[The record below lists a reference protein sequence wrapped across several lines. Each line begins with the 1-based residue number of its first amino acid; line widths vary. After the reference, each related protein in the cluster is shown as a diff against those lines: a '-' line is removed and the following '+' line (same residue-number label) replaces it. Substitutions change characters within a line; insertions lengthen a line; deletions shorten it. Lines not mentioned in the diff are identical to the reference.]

1 MAKVT
6 FEDKVTLN
14 ENVDIPNINKCMASD
29 LNELKASINA
39 LYDEFMLKVYPVGS
53 IYLAYNDTNPS
64 TLFGGTWAR
73 IENRF
78 LWAKGTGDIIGNVGG
93 ESTHKLT
100 SAESGQKNLG
110 SITTGTENQVHD
122 HTITTGGYTYPNGSS
137 PGAFS
142 TATSGST
149 LTKDTN
155 DPTYTGNE
163 NAHHNHT
170 FSIGGQDAS
179 QAHNNMPPYIV
190 VSIWRRTA

>member
-6 FEDKVTLN
+6 FEDKVALN

-53 IYLAYNDTNPS
+53 IYLM
-64 TLFGGTWAR
+64 
-73 IENRF
+73 
-78 LWAKGTGDIIGNVGG
+78 GNVGG
-93 ESTHKLT
+93 ERTHKLT

-110 SITTGTENQVHD
+110 SITTGNENQAHN
-122 HTITTGGYTYPNGSS
+122 HTINTGGYTYPNGSS

-149 LTKDTN
+149 LAKDTN

-163 NAHHNHT
+163 NANHNHT

>member
-14 ENVDIPNINKCMASD
+14 ENIDIQDINKCRASD

-39 LYDEFMLKVYPVGS
+39 LYDEFMLKVYPIGS
-53 IYLAYNDTNPS
+53 IYLAYNDTDPS
-64 TLFGGTWAR
+64 TLFGGTWTR
-73 IENRF
+73 IESRF
-78 LWAKGTGDIIGNVGG
+78 LWAKGTGNTIGSVGG
-93 ESTHKLT
+93 ESEHKLT
-100 SAESGQKNLG
+100 AAESGQKDLG
-110 SITTGTENQVHD
+110 SITTGIENQAHN

-149 LTKDTN
+149 LTKDTT
-155 DPTYTGNE
+155 DPTYTNNE
-163 NAHHNHT
+163 NANHNHT

-190 VSIWRRTA
+190 ISVWRRTA